1 MDKLYRIVD
10 QKEEKELQNREAY
23 NAQNTILEKNKQS
36 SNYKLLSKL
45 NLNQG
50 KIDQKLSGV
59 QNELINMDYEENKSE
74 ENNIDDELNELVKIL
89 N

>member
-1 MDKLYRIVD
+1 MDKLYRTVD
-10 QKEEKELQNREAY
+10 EKEENELQNRKAY
-23 NAQNTILEKNKQS
+23 NAQNTILEKNKQA
-36 SNYKLLSKL
+36 SNHKLLSKL

-50 KIDQKLSGV
+50 KIDQKLSGK
-59 QNELINMDYEENKSE
+59 NELINMDYEENKSE